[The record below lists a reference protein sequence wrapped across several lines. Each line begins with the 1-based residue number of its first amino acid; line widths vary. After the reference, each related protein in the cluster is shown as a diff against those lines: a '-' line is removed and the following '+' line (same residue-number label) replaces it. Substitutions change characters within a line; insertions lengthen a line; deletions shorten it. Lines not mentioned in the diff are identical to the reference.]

1 MNKTALYF
9 LIGLM
14 TLGPLTQGVS
24 AAPAD
29 DDDTGSNWYQRH
41 REGWWWGNE
50 PVVKKPVPPPKPPE
64 QKPAAPD
71 AKAPPTPKKDQT
83 EAFSAAWLREN
94 LPRLIDKA
102 IDDPTQENV
111 AAYLYAQRALLD
123 KGQNF
128 EKAARLAIATDPML
142 DENNRVPIA
151 SFARAV
157 ADKRNTDGINEGV
170 RYLAQKAGL
179 WVFFDSTCTYCQPQV
194 DIVQRLAKQ
203 VGFNASYFSLDGK
216 TVPGLPANQVLRND
230 GAAQAVGVTM
240 TPTTVLVVPPN
251 GFYIVSQGLM
261 DERDLRERL
270 VMAAEAQNLLPKDI
284 LAKVR
289 VFDRGVLSTK
299 DLNSGASQDPSV
311 LVRQMRQKLKG
322 AYSNEQPTP

>member
-1 MNKTALYF
+1 MKKTTLFF
-9 LIGLM
+9 LTGL
-14 TLGPLTQGVS
+14 LLLAPLAQ
-24 AAPAD
+24 AAESSTVAD
-29 DDDTGSNWYQRH
+29 DDDVGSNWYRRH
-41 REGWWWGNE
+41 REGWWWGND
-50 PVVKKPVPPPKPPE
+50 PAPKKPVPPPKPVE
-64 QKPAAPD
+64 QKPPASSVKPQTPP
-71 AKAPPTPKKDQT
+71 KADQT

-94 LPRLIDKA
+94 LPKLLDKA

-128 EKAARLAIATDPML
+128 EKAARMAIATDPML

-157 ADKRNTDGINEGV
+157 TDKRNIDGINEGV

-203 VGFNASYFSLDGK
+203 VGFSANYFSLDGK

-261 DERDLRERL
+261 DEQSLRERL
-270 VMAAEAQNLLPKDI
+270 VMAAEAQNLLPKEI

-289 VFDRGVLSTK
+289 VFDRGVLSAK
-299 DLNSGASQDPSV
+299 ELNSGASTDPSV

-322 AYSNEQPTP
+322 AYSNDTPQ

>member
-1 MNKTALYF
+1 MKKTTLFF
-9 LIGLM
+9 LTGL
-14 TLGPLTQGVS
+14 LLLAPLAQ
-24 AAPAD
+24 AAESSTVAD
-29 DDDTGSNWYQRH
+29 DDDVGSNWYRRH
-41 REGWWWGNE
+41 REGWWWGND
-50 PVVKKPVPPPKPPE
+50 PAPKKPVPLPKPVE
-64 QKPAAPD
+64 QKPPASSVKPQTPP
-71 AKAPPTPKKDQT
+71 KADQT

-94 LPRLIDKA
+94 LPKLLDKA

-128 EKAARLAIATDPML
+128 EKAARMAIATDPML

-157 ADKRNTDGINEGV
+157 TDKRNIDGINEGV

-203 VGFNASYFSLDGK
+203 VGFSANYFSLDGK

-261 DERDLRERL
+261 DEQSLRERL
-270 VMAAEAQNLLPKDI
+270 VMAAEAQNLLPKEI

-289 VFDRGVLSTK
+289 VFDRGVLSAK
-299 DLNSGASQDPSV
+299 ELNSGASTDPSV

-322 AYSNEQPTP
+322 AYSNDTPQ